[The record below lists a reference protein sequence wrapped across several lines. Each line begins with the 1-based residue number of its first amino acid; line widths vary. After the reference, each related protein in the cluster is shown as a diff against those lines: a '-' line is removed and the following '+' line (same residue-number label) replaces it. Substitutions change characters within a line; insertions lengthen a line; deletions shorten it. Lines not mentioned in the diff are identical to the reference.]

1 MHRTWSASACWV
13 YSACSRCCSPNAC
26 SPCSTVCW
34 PMSSEVLVD
43 LDGVSKRYLLGQG
56 RGARG
61 VLLDMLGQRD
71 PRQDLWAVHDLSLC
85 VRRGESVGLV
95 GRNGAGK
102 TTTLRLLA
110 GISRPTRGHLA
121 TRGRVASLLNVGA
134 GFHPELSGRE
144 NVLLNGVIL
153 GLSQKEVRAR
163 YDAIVDFA
171 GLADVFMETPVKHF
185 SSGMYARLA
194 FAVAVHV
201 EPDVLLVD
209 EVLSVG
215 DAAFQDRS
223 LRRMLEFRD
232 QGRAAVVFVSHN
244 LAAIELM
251 CQRAI
256 WLDRGAVAS
265 AGPTAE
271 VLTAYLDAVDDVGEA
286 RGDAYLTTDCVEVLD
301 CRGKPSEC
309 LSGDEPFTVIVTG
322 KALRD
327 LVEPV
332 FVVTIRGDHGPLFA
346 GNMHIDGN
354 WPPAL
359 SRGTFRV
366 ECSFDK
372 PGLAPGRY
380 RVELKV
386 KQNVRTNYYEPR
398 VKAHFRV
405 LGASTEPGGGA
416 VPYAIIGGL

>member
-1 MHRTWSASACWV
+1 
-13 YSACSRCCSPNAC
+13 
-26 SPCSTVCW
+26 
-34 PMSSEVLVD
+34 MSSDRLVHV
-43 LDGVSKRYLLGQG
+43 DGVGKRYLLGQG

-61 VLLDMLGQRD
+61 VLLDLVGRRD
-71 PRQDLWAVHDLSLC
+71 PRQDLWAVRDLSLSLK
-85 VRRGESVGLV
+85 RGESVGLV

-110 GISRPTRGHLA
+110 GITRPTRGKVE
-121 TRGRVASLLNVGA
+121 TYGRVASLLNVGA

-153 GLSQKEVRAR
+153 GLSRAEVRAR
-163 YDAIVDFA
+163 YDQIVEFA
-171 GLADVFMETPVKHF
+171 GLEDAFMETPVKHF

-232 QGRAAVVFVSHN
+232 QGQAAVVFVSHN

-256 WLDRGAVAS
+256 WLEHGSVCATGRTSD
-265 AGPTAE
+265 
-271 VLTAYLDAVDDVGEA
+271 VLRSYLDAVDDGSD
-286 RGDAYLTTDCVEVLD
+286 RHGDAYLSAERVDVLD
-301 CRGKPSEC
+301 RHGRPAETLKS
-309 LSGDEPFTVIVTG
+309 DEPFSVRVQG
-322 KALRD
+322 QALRD
-327 LVEPV
+327 LLEPV

-346 GNMHIDGN
+346 GNMHVDGN
-354 WPPAL
+354 WPERLP
-359 SRGTFRV
+359 RGAFCV
-366 ECSFDK
+366 ECSFGPCNLT
-372 PGLAPGRY
+372 PGHY

-398 VKAHFRV
+398 IKAHFSID
-405 LGASTEPGGGA
+405 GPIENGPGGA
-416 VPYAIIGGL
+416 DVPYAIIGGG

>member
-1 MHRTWSASACWV
+1 
-13 YSACSRCCSPNAC
+13 
-26 SPCSTVCW
+26 
-34 PMSSEVLVD
+34 MSDVLID
-43 LDGVSKRYLLGQG
+43 LDHVGKRYLLGQG

-61 VLLDMLGQRD
+61 VMLDLLGRRD
-71 PRQDLWAVHDLSLC
+71 PRQDLWAVDDLSFSM
-85 VRRGESVGLV
+85 RRGESLGLV

-110 GISRPTRGHLA
+110 GITRPSRGRLRTC
-121 TRGRVASLLNVGA
+121 GRVASLLNVGA

-153 GLSQKEVRAR
+153 GLSRREVSAR
-163 YDAIVDFA
+163 YDAIVDFS
-171 GLADVFMETPVKHF
+171 GLDASFMETPVKHY

-251 CQRAI
+251 CPRAI
-256 WLDRGAVAS
+256 WLDHGAVA
-265 AGPTAE
+265 ADGPTAD

-286 RGDAYLTTDCVEVLD
+286 RGDAYLTADRVDVLD
-301 CRGKPSEC
+301 CRGNPSDC
-309 LSGDEPFTVIVTG
+309 LAGDEPFKVIVTG
-322 KALRD
+322 QALRE
-327 LVEPV
+327 LIEPV

-346 GNMHIDGN
+346 GNMHI
-354 WPPAL
+354 
-359 SRGTFRV
+359 
-366 ECSFDK
+366 
-372 PGLAPGRY
+372 
-380 RVELKV
+380 
-386 KQNVRTNYYEPR
+386 
-398 VKAHFRV
+398 
-405 LGASTEPGGGA
+405 
-416 VPYAIIGGL
+416 

>member
-1 MHRTWSASACWV
+1 
-13 YSACSRCCSPNAC
+13 
-26 SPCSTVCW
+26 
-34 PMSSEVLVD
+34 MSSDVLVD
-43 LDGVSKRYLLGQG
+43 LDGVGKRYLLGQG

-61 VLLDMLGQRD
+61 VLLDLLGRRD
-71 PRQDLWAVHDLSLC
+71 IRQDLWAVRDLSFS
-85 VRRGESVGLV
+85 VQRGESVGLV

-110 GISRPTRGHLA
+110 GITRPTLGHVK
-121 TRGRVASLLNVGA
+121 TDGRIASLLNVGA

-144 NVLLNGVIL
+144 NVFLNGVIL
-153 GLSQKEVRAR
+153 GLSRTEVRAR
-163 YDAIVDFA
+163 YDAIVEFA
-171 GLADVFMETPVKHF
+171 GLDDAFMETPVKHF

-201 EPDVLLVD
+201 DPDVLLVD

-256 WLDRGAVAS
+256 WLDRGSVCATGATS
-265 AGPTAE
+265 G
-271 VLTAYLDAVDDVGEA
+271 VLRAYLDAVDDLGDEQ
-286 RGDAYLTTDCVEVLD
+286 GDAYLSAECVEVLD
-301 CRGKPSEC
+301 RHGRPAES
-309 LSGDEPFTVIVTG
+309 LPGNEPFSIRVAG
-322 KALRD
+322 QALRD

-354 WPPAL
+354 WPEKL
-359 SRGTFRV
+359 VRGPFCV
-366 ECSFDK
+366 ECSFGAPNLR
-372 PGLAPGRY
+372 PGHY

-398 VKAHFRV
+398 IKAQFSIAGPHD
-405 LGASTEPGGGA
+405 LGAGGA
-416 VPYAIIGGL
+416 DVQYAIIGGC

>member
-1 MHRTWSASACWV
+1 MTD
-13 YSACSRCCSPNAC
+13 
-26 SPCSTVCW
+26 T
-34 PMSSEVLVD
+34 LVE
-43 LDGVSKRYLLGQG
+43 LDRVGKRYLLGQG

-61 VLLDMLGQRD
+61 VLLDMLGKGSARGD
-71 PRQDLWAVHDLSLC
+71 VWAVRDLSLGLQ
-85 VRRGESVGLV
+85 RGESLGLV

-110 GISRPTRGHLA
+110 GITRPTRGRVK

-153 GLSQKEVRAR
+153 GLSRTEVRAR
-163 YDAIVDFA
+163 YDTIVDFS
-171 GLADVFMETPVKHF
+171 GLDARFMETPVKHF

-194 FAVAVHV
+194 FSVAVHV
-201 EPDVLLVD
+201 DPDILLVD

-232 QGRAAVVFVSHN
+232 QGRAAIVFVSHN

-251 CQRAI
+251 CQRAL
-256 WLDRGAVAS
+256 WLDRGGVCAS
-265 AGPTAE
+265 GATSD
-271 VLTAYLDAVDDVGEA
+271 VLTAYLDAVDDLGEEH
-286 RGDAYLTTDCVEVLD
+286 GDAYMTAECVEVLD
-301 CRGKPSEC
+301 WRGKPSEC
-309 LSGDEPFTVIVTG
+309 LGADESFKVVVSGQ
-322 KALRD
+322 ALRD
-327 LVEPV
+327 LAEPV

-346 GNMHIDGN
+346 ANMHIDGN
-354 WPPAL
+354 WPAAL
-359 SRGTFRV
+359 QQGPFRV
-366 ECSFDK
+366 ECSFDR
-372 PGLAPGRY
+372 PELRAGRY

-398 VKAHFRV
+398 VKATFRV
-405 LGASTEPGGGA
+405 LGEAGSPGGGA
-416 VPYAIIGGL
+416 VPYAIIGGC

>member
-1 MHRTWSASACWV
+1 
-13 YSACSRCCSPNAC
+13 
-26 SPCSTVCW
+26 
-34 PMSSEVLVD
+34 MSSDVLID
-43 LDGVSKRYLLGQG
+43 LERVGKRYLLGQG

-61 VLLDMLGQRD
+61 VLLDLLGQRD
-71 PRQDLWAVHDLSLC
+71 PRQDLWAVRELSLS

-110 GISRPTRGHLA
+110 GITRPTSGKVN

-153 GLSQKEVRAR
+153 GLSRQEVRAR

-171 GLADVFMETPVKHF
+171 GLEDAFMETPVKHF

-201 EPDVLLVD
+201 DPDVLLVD

-251 CQRAI
+251 CPRAV
-256 WLDRGAVAS
+256 WLHRGSVCAS
-265 AGPTAE
+265 GPTSE
-271 VLTAYLDAVDDVGEA
+271 VLRAYLDAVDDVGDEQ
-286 RGDAYLTTDCVEVLD
+286 GDAYLSAERVEVLD
-301 CRGKPSEC
+301 CHGRTAESLRGDQAFSVKVE
-309 LSGDEPFTVIVTG
+309 GH
-322 KALRD
+322 ALRD

-332 FVVTIRGDHGPLFA
+332 FVITIRGDHGPLFA

-354 WPPAL
+354 WPANL
-359 SRGTFRV
+359 ARGPFCV
-366 ECSFDK
+366 ECLFGAPHLK
-372 PGLAPGRY
+372 PGRY

-398 VKAHFRV
+398 IKAHFV
-405 LGASTEPGGGA
+405 VEGIAGLADQGGGGA
-416 VPYAIIGGL
+416 DVQYAIIGGC

>member
-1 MHRTWSASACWV
+1 
-13 YSACSRCCSPNAC
+13 
-26 SPCSTVCW
+26 
-34 PMSSEVLVD
+34 MSSDILVEIEG
-43 LDGVSKRYLLGQG
+43 LGKRYLLGQR

-61 VLLDMLGQRD
+61 VLLDLLGRRD
-71 PRQDLWAVHDLSLC
+71 ARKDLWAVQDLSLSL
-85 VRRGESVGLV
+85 RRGESLGLV

-102 TTTLRLLA
+102 TTLLRLLA
-110 GISRPTRGHLA
+110 GITRPTRGRLQ

-153 GLSQKEVRAR
+153 GLSRADIRQR

-171 GLADVFMETPVKHF
+171 GLEPAFMDTPVKRY

-194 FAVAVHV
+194 FSVAVHV
-201 EPDVLLVD
+201 DPDVLLVD

-232 QGRAAVVFVSHN
+232 QGRAAIVFVSHN

-256 WLDRGAVAS
+256 WLDHGSVGAT
-265 AGPTAE
+265 GPTAD
-271 VLTAYLDAVDDVGEA
+271 VLTAYLDAVDDVGEEH
-286 RGDAYLTTDCVEVLD
+286 GEAYLTAEHVEVLD
-301 CRGKPSEC
+301 CRGNPTEC
-309 LSGDEPFTVIVTG
+309 LTGDEPFTVIVAG
-322 KALRD
+322 QALLE

-354 WPPAL
+354 WPAGIP
-359 SRGTFRV
+359 RGAFRV
-366 ECSFDK
+366 ECAFDR
-372 PGLAPGRY
+372 PGLRAGRY

-405 LGASTEPGGGA
+405 PGESGSPGGGN
-416 VPYAIIGGL
+416 VPYAIIGGC